1 MSANERIERLL
12 LGQERSA
19 PGRPQ
24 PGPAAE
30 SQTSLSH
37 RAGQRRSRTPSG
49 RPAPEGGAARVSDI
63 SRALF
68 ERIRRRP
75 LASLAVALGVGIVVG
90 GALSF
95 RAGRIALAA
104 AARHVAHEV
113 LKQVL

>member
-12 LGQERSA
+12 SRARAVRPWATPAGARGRVPNFTFSPRWAASLANAVGQ
-19 PGRPQ
+19 
-24 PGPAAE
+24 
-30 SQTSLSH
+30 T
-37 RAGQRRSRTPSG
+37 RSR
-49 RPAPEGGAARVSDI
+49 GGAARVSDI